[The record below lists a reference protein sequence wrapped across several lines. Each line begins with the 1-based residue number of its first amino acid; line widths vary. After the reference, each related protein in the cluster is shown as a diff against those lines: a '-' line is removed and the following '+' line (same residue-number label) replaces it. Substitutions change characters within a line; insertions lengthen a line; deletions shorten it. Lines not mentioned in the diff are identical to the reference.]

1 MPDTTDHSETS
12 ETNEALGKECAYR
25 ARLILENVKWFFDR
39 SISVEIKKDRKANKV
54 TVRLEP
60 LK

>member
-12 ETNEALGKECAYR
+12 ETNEALGKEGAYR